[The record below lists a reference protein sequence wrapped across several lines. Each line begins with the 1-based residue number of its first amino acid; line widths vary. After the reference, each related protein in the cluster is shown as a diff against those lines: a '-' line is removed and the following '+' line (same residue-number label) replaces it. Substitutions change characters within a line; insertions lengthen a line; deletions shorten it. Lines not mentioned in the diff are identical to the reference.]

1 MFKALANAMCKT
13 LQRRLSKALA
23 CAKNPHVKKIQ
34 TSSANIH
41 VKVAEESSSSEP
53 VVKKSK
59 SSSSSSKSSEVN
71 KSNNETNKTLVK
83 IIIEHCNS

>member
-1 MFKALANAMCKT
+1 M
-13 LQRRLSKALA
+13 
-23 CAKNPHVKKIQ
+23 KKIQ
-34 TSSANIH
+34 TSSANIP

-53 VVKKSK
+53 LVKKSK
-59 SSSSSSKSSEVN
+59 SSSSSKGSEAN